1 MKENQRLGD
10 FKNADKEEDRLER
23 ELREIQIEIEAKT
36 KQESSQRQVKDA
48 LMAEEEKDPLFS
60 VIDEVLKKSE
70 AALAGSKAADDQID
84 EEAPLEMEQIQ
95 LETQDEKR
103 KVVEEVF
110 LEPLMQEVNK
120 RIDEKAN
127 LERKRL
133 TWNKIRRQEKYEK
146 VQERRSKWKYQ

>member
-23 ELREIQIEIEAKT
+23 ELREIQTEIEAKT
-36 KQESSQRQVKDA
+36 KQESSQRQAKDA

>member
-36 KQESSQRQVKDA
+36 KQESSQRQAKDA